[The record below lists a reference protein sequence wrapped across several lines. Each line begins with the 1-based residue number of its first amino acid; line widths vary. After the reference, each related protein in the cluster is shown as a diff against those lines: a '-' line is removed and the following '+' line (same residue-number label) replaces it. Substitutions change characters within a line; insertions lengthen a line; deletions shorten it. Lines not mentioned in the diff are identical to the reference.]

1 MWVFWRWEIVDKE
14 DKEKLE
20 KNVKERV
27 LFMLFRNI

>member
-14 DKEKLE
+14 DKEKFE